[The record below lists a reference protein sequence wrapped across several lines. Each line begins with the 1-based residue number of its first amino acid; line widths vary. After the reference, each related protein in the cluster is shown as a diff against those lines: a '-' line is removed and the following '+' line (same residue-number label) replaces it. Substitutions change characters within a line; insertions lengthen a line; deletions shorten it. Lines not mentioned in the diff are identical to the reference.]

1 MDQFVYNPAQS
12 IKASLGETQAGVG
25 NIFAQIA
32 AQKQQDYKLA
42 ENVFQNI
49 GALTEKLGKYGQQEI
64 VGKTKNLLQEAS
76 SSILK
81 NGKLDYDTIGKIRSQ
96 VQDIKSR
103 KAVLDSGAELLKEK
117 MQYALATKDDY
128 VSLPTVLRDLEAPL
142 LNPNNRSYDDIA
154 RQMDKAIEN
163 NVDLS
168 KVTNKVFSQ
177 VTPISAFKQTYET
190 KDGAKR
196 AVEGLAIA
204 GSKYDPSTGS
214 FKQQEPIVITNPD
227 GTTTTKDFY
236 DVVTDQVKQANPGL
250 LPLLR
255 SRLGGNAALSTDKEV
270 LKAFYD
276 PYAKQQRVV
285 QDVEMESAAKRKG
298 DILDVQEKQFKVD
311 TQGEDWRL
319 RRELMRSQI
328 NKNNERDGGLTMQ
341 AISDAAKQSLSRE
354 TINLPDAVD
363 ASGRPVTGRQITAI
377 GTDLG
382 KQIKLPINGVQM
394 ITRGVY
400 KSEKTG
406 DLWARILVKKD
417 AKGFEEVVKELKGE
431 AEQEP
436 EGAYLTFRKIKQ
448 REPFVKALAQTI
460 RVGGIYSKDE
470 RPYVAAQIN
479 QVLGANSLGIKPND
493 FRQQVPQESQS
504 SASQPAAPKKYGVYK
519 GYNLDVLLNA
529 KENQGVSLEDLK
541 SEIDK
546 ASQTK

>member
-49 GALTEKLGKYGQQEI
+49 GALTENLGKYGQQEI

-96 VQDIKSR
+96 VQDIKNR
-103 KAVLDSGAELLKEK
+103 KAVLDNGGELLKEK

-276 PYAKQQRVV
+276 PYAKQQRIV

-298 DILDVQEKQFKVD
+298 DILDVQMKTFDANHQKREWETKM
-311 TQGEDWRL
+311 RL
-319 RRELMRSQI
+319 IEAQTR
-328 NKNNERDGGLTMQ
+328 KANERDGAGISPQTLMDMANK
-341 AISDAAKQSLSRE
+341 AIYKESYTDNSQTAKVDLMSGKVTPKVIDFSG
-354 TINLPDAVD
+354 IN
-363 ASGRPVTGRQITAI
+363 
-377 GTDLG
+377 LG
-382 KQIKLPINGVQM
+382 KQLKVNIGENRAIATDILKDD
-394 ITRGVY
+394 
-400 KSEKTG
+400 KTG
-406 DLWARILVKKD
+406 GLYAKVLLDNQGNYLLDENKLAGAKIGYKKINNTKQFIQGLDQTIRFGGYTDKEEPFIRAQVSTLLGSGAPAPEKQNQGQVKD
-417 AKGFEEVVKELKGE
+417 AKGK
-431 AEQEP
+431 
-436 EGAYLTFRKIKQ
+436 
-448 REPFVKALAQTI
+448 
-460 RVGGIYSKDE
+460 
-470 RPYVAAQIN
+470 
-479 QVLGANSLGIKPND
+479 
-493 FRQQVPQESQS
+493 
-504 SASQPAAPKKYGVYK
+504 VYK
-519 GYNLDVLLNA
+519 FLN
-529 KENQGVSLEDLK
+529 
-541 SEIDK
+541 
-546 ASQTK
+546 

>member
-12 IKASLGETQAGVG
+12 IKTSLGETQAGVG

-49 GALTEKLGKYGQQEI
+49 GALTENLGKYGQQEI

-103 KAVLDSGAELLKEK
+103 KAVLDNGGELLKEK

-128 VSLPTVLRDLEAPL
+128 VSLPAVLRDLEAPL

-177 VTPISAFKQTYET
+177 ITPITTFKQTYET

-214 FKQQEPIVITNPD
+214 FKQQEPIVITNQD

-298 DILDVQEKQFKVD
+298 DILDVEKKQFDVD
-311 TQGEDWRL
+311 TQVEDRAMKIK
-319 RRELMRSQI
+319 LMESQI
-328 NKNNERDGGLTMQ
+328 KKNNERDGGITMQ
-341 AISDAAKQSLSRE
+341 SINDAAKQSLSRVS
-354 TINLPDAVD
+354 IPLPDATD
-363 ASGRPVTGRQITAI
+363 ASGKTTTGRQIPAI
-377 GTDLG
+377 GVDLG
-382 KQIKLPINGVQM
+382 KPIKLPINGRQM
-394 ITRGVY
+394 IARGLY

-406 DLWARILVKKD
+406 DLWASILVKKVKD
-417 AKGFEEVVKELKGE
+417 GLKEVEQEIKELTGDGE
-431 AEQEP
+431 QDP
-436 EGAYLTFRKIKQ
+436 EGSYLTFRKVKQ
-448 REPFVKALAQTI
+448 REPFIKALANTVKI
-460 RVGGIYSKDE
+460 GGTYGKQE
-470 RPYVAAQIN
+470 KPYVSALIN
-479 QVLGANSLGIKPND
+479 QVLGANSLGIKPGD
-493 FRQQVPQESQS
+493 FRQQAPQ
-504 SASQPAAPKKYGVYK
+504 ASQPQPSAKKYGTYK
-519 GYNLDVLLNA
+519 GYDLDVLLGA
-529 KENQGVSLEDLK
+529 DENKGVTLDDLK
-541 SEIDK
+541 AEIDK
-546 ASQTK
+546 ASQGK